1 MRRWTYL
8 VCLIAPLS
16 IAGTIE
22 ASVWNVS
29 SLENSGGLSFLVAA
43 FAVTWVSLFGYMFYL
58 SWKGRGVQQEIRTMT
73 QRVEKT
79 IQSHVE
85 SEHPIAGH

>member
-22 ASVWNVS
+22 ASVGNVS
-29 SLENSGGLSFLVAA
+29 SLEHSGHLSFLVAA

-58 SWKGRGVQQEIRTMT
+58 SWKGRGIQQEIRTMT
-73 QRVEKT
+73 QMVEKGA
-79 IQSHVE
+79 QSHGKR
-85 SEHPIAGH
+85 EHPTAGH